1 MKIKS
6 KKSLEFYISIIL
18 SSIFYFGASFLL
30 FSIFFKKYRSIN
42 FESKNYVLL
51 IFGILLFF
59 VAIYTIYRYTK
70 NAPNVVLEKKNIFVN
85 DQKIDFEDI
94 QNISLTG
101 RKHFPYLIFGYPMEG
116 CSILLKNG
124 KVEFFYDN
132 MYSNYWQIKSYLQKV
147 FIDEEEYKVEE
158 IIVDNISVYNENFT
172 TFSRSQLL
180 NYNGILLWSL
190 LLPIL
195 YNLFFNEQKH
205 LNLVGYFILSFFIIF
220 WYVFFSWL
228 MHHFKIS
235 NKYLV
240 VKNANFPWINKI
252 YKFDDIREV
261 VFETRDKMPNCL
273 RVITKD
279 FRTKLFPAATLRDK
293 QWLEMK
299 KLLEKNNVQVFNECI
314 F

>member
-1 MKIKS
+1 MKS

-18 SSIFYFGASFLL
+18 GSILYFGVSLFL
-30 FSIFFKKYRSIN
+30 FSIFFEKYRSIN

-59 VAIYTIYRYTK
+59 VGVYTIYRYTK
-70 NAPNVVLEKKNIFVN
+70 NTPNIVLGKENIFIN
-85 DQKIDFEDI
+85 GQKIDFEDI
-94 QNISLTG
+94 QDISLTG
-101 RKHFPYLIFGYPMEG
+101 KKHFPYLIFGYPMEG
-116 CSILLKNG
+116 FSILLKNR

-147 FIDEEEYKVEE
+147 IIDKEEYKVEE
-158 IIVDNISVYNENFT
+158 IRVDNISVYNENFT
-172 TFSRSQLL
+172 TFSRNQLL
-180 NYNGILLWSL
+180 NYNGVLLWSL

-205 LNLVGYFILSFFIIF
+205 LNLVGYFILSFFLIF

-228 MHHFKIS
+228 MHHFKVS

-240 VKNANFPWINKI
+240 VKNTNFPWINKI

-279 FRTKLFPAATLRDK
+279 FRTKLFPAASLRDK

>member
-1 MKIKS
+1 MKS

-18 SSIFYFGASFLL
+18 GSILYFGVSLFL
-30 FSIFFKKYRSIN
+30 FSIFFEKYRSIN
-42 FESKNYVLL
+42 FESKHYVLL

-59 VAIYTIYRYTK
+59 VGVYTIYRYTK
-70 NAPNVVLEKKNIFVN
+70 NTPNIVLEKKNIFIN
-85 DQKIDFEDI
+85 GQKIDFEDI
-94 QNISLTG
+94 QHISLTG
-101 RKHFPYLIFGYPMEG
+101 KKHFPYLIFCYPMEG

-147 FIDEEEYKVEE
+147 FIDKEEYKVEE

-240 VKNANFPWINKI
+240 VKNTNFPWINKI